1 MLTLYNTLTKK
12 KETFKPLKDNEV
24 NLYTCGPTVYHYSH
38 IGNMRTFLFED
49 ILKRTLTAN
58 GFNVKHVMNIT
69 DVGHLTSDADEGE
82 DKMEKGARREGKT
95 AQEIAEFYT
104 KAFKENLKELNIIEP
119 DIWCKATDHIKEQI
133 DWIKKLEQKG
143 YTYKISDGIY
153 FDTGKFPEYG
163 KLSGQKLNEL
173 KEGAR
178 VEKNPEK
185 KNPTD
190 FALWKFSPKDR
201 KREME
206 WDSPWGKGF
215 PGWHLECSV
224 MSQKYLG
231 ETIDIHC
238 GGIDLIPTHHTN
250 EIAQAEA
257 VTGKPFVR
265 YWLHGEFV
273 IINPFIGAIIA
284 CVHCKQKNKIT
295 EQDLQKEGGFK
306 KTCENC
312 EKELSAEIKMSKSDE
327 NFTTLF
333 TIKEHE
339 FDPLAYRYLIL
350 NTHYR
355 NKLNFSWKA
364 MQGAQNTLE
373 NLYAL
378 TAELGEPKIGCAEFE
393 QKFNDALNEDLN
405 TPKGLAV
412 VWDLLKSDYPPEAKK
427 ASLLKFDTILGLN
440 LHLAKPIKVP
450 DEIKKLAQEREAMRK
465 QKNWMKADELRAVS
479 AVKGYDIEDTPS
491 GWVIKKRK
499 QKK

>member
-12 KETFKPLKDNEV
+12 KEIFKPLKGNEV
-24 NLYTCGPTVYHYSH
+24 SLYTCGPTVYHYSH

-58 GFNVKHVMNIT
+58 DFKIKHVMNIT
-69 DVGHLTSDADEGE
+69 DVGHLTSDADIGE

-104 KAFKENLKELNIIEP
+104 KAFKKNLKELNIIEP
-119 DIWCKATDHIKEQI
+119 NIWCKATDHIKEQI

-153 FDTGKFPEYG
+153 FNTKKFPEYG

-190 FALWKFSPKDR
+190 FALWKFSPKDI
-201 KREME
+201 KRDME

-238 GGIDLIPTHHTN
+238 GGIDLIPIHHTN

-257 VTGKPFVR
+257 VTNKPFVQ

-273 IINPFIGAIIA
+273 IINPFIGAVIA
-284 CVHCKQKNKIT
+284 CVHCKHKNLIA
-295 EQDLQKEGGFK
+295 EEDLQTEGGFK
-306 KTCENC
+306 KICGKC
-312 EKELSAEIKMSKSDE
+312 GKELSAEIKMSKSDE

-333 TIKEHE
+333 TVKEHK

-378 TAELGEPKIGCAEFE
+378 AGKLGKPKSNCPEFE
-393 QKFNDALNEDLN
+393 KRFSEALNDDLN
-405 TPKGLAV
+405 TPKGLAIL
-412 VWDLLKSDYPPEAKK
+412 WELLKSDNPPEAKK
-427 ASLLKFDTILGLN
+427 ASLLKFDKILGLN

-450 DEIKKLAQEREAMRK
+450 DEIKKLAKKREELRK
-465 QKNWMKADELRAVS
+465 EKNWAEADKIRDEITKQEFKV
-479 AVKGYDIEDTPS
+479 DDTPA
-491 GWVIKKRK
+491 GPVIKK
-499 QKK
+499 